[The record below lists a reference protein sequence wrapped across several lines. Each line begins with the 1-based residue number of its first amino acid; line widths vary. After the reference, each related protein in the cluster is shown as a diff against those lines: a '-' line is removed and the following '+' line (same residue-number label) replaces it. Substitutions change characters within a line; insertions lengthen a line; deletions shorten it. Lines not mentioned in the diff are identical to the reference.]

1 MVDDEAA
8 PLLKNSV
15 AHNSYATN
23 GEVKTPDAGRKVQVS
38 WWRRRKQQRG
48 LAKYNDYQQRL
59 QRLYLED
66 DQLFEDFSYA
76 NVCDTNNMETA
87 RRRRKDGILASI
99 TFALNILLLFS
110 NATASVLSGSL
121 SIISTFIDSLADTT
135 SGILIMLSSWAIK
148 NTNTFNYPRGRTR
161 LELVAVLVCSTVMGI
176 ANVMMIMQSIQS
188 VLNQTVH
195 PDANVPTVALIL
207 SACML
212 KAILLFVCCRHG
224 TPSSRILALDQ
235 RNDILTSTVALCGA
249 YIGDKYWLYADPI
262 GAVCICT
269 FIAISWFRNAFDNV
283 PNMVGKRAQQENLS
297 RIIRICVDH
306 DPHIKCLDHVMVYHT
321 GPEAIVEV
329 HIVLDEQLPLRI
341 AHDVIESLTKKLS
354 ALPFVERAFVHGD
367 YRCDGDWQL

>member
-1 MVDDEAA
+1 MVDNEAA
-8 PLLKNSV
+8 PLLNNSV

-23 GEVKTPDAGRKVQVS
+23 GEVKTPAVGCKVEVS
-38 WWRRRKQQRG
+38 WWKRRKRQRG
-48 LAKYNDYQQRL
+48 LAKYNAYQQRL
-59 QRLYLED
+59 QRLYIED
-66 DQLFEDFSYA
+66 DELFEDFSYA
-76 NVCDTNNMETA
+76 KACDTNNLETA
-87 RRRRKDGILASI
+87 RRHRKDGILASM

-161 LELVAVLVCSTVMGI
+161 LELVAVLVCSTIMGI

-188 VLNQTVH
+188 ILNQTVH
-195 PDANVPTVALIL
+195 PDANLPTVALIL
-207 SACML
+207 GACTL
-212 KAILLFVCCRHG
+212 KIILLLVCYRHG

-262 GAVCICT
+262 GAICICT
-269 FIAISWFRNAFDNV
+269 FIAISWFRNAFDSV

-306 DPHIKCLDHVMVYHT
+306 DTHIKCLDHVMVYHT

-341 AHDVIESLTKKLS
+341 AHDIIESLTKKLS